1 VLYPRKIK
9 IAVELLILPVLFA
22 FLLFVGKNKLA
33 AFYYNRGC
41 SFLENNLYDKAIDS
55 FNKSIKVSPLLSKT
69 HYSLA
74 NAYDADNQIEKAI
87 KEYKKAIEL
96 DAHFLWGYEA
106 LVDIYFR
113 KGEFQEATSLLK
125 EAEANVSNSQDVKEL
140 IKLASFKEVAYF
152 INSGVDAF
160 SSGEKSKGY
169 ELLNRA
175 LRIDPDFVFTYY
187 TLGYFYYSEHKYDE
201 ALDILNKADRLDSE
215 FLFTHKLLGDIYF
228 AKKDFVKAIG
238 EYKKA
243 LLINSQDPVILS
255 NLGLS
260 FMNLEEYSQAILFLE
275 QALKLDPQN
284 INFRY
289 SLASLYR
296 DAGRIKESALEY
308 KKITQEQPNY
318 LNVHNDLADIYK
330 KDGNNKEAFAEYQKE
345 IDSCQLKLLT
355 TPGDLVLL
363 NSIAYA
369 YNGLGQY
376 AKAKALID
384 KVLEAK
390 PDYREAYLTLA
401 NIQEN
406 LKEYQSALESL
417 EKAKGLSNQRQVFIE
432 QKIDDLR
439 EQFKSINREM
449 KFQTTQTVY
458 LKNGRHFEGVI
469 INETK
474 DRIVLE
480 INIGNSKGSVM
491 FSKGDI
497 ERIVDR
503 NR

>member
-1 VLYPRKIK
+1 
-9 IAVELLILPVLFA
+9 
-22 FLLFVGKNKLA
+22 
-33 AFYYNRGC
+33 
-41 SFLENNLYDKAIDS
+41 
-55 FNKSIKVSPLLSKT
+55 
-69 HYSLA
+69 
-74 NAYDADNQIEKAI
+74 
-87 KEYKKAIEL
+87 
-96 DAHFLWGYEA
+96 
-106 LVDIYFR
+106 
-113 KGEFQEATSLLK
+113 
-125 EAEANVSNSQDVKEL
+125 
-140 IKLASFKEVAYF
+140 
-152 INSGVDAF
+152 
-160 SSGEKSKGY
+160 
-169 ELLNRA
+169 
-175 LRIDPDFVFTYY
+175 
-187 TLGYFYYSEHKYDE
+187 
-201 ALDILNKADRLDSE
+201 
-215 FLFTHKLLGDIYF
+215 
-228 AKKDFVKAIG
+228 
-238 EYKKA
+238 
-243 LLINSQDPVILS
+243 
-255 NLGLS
+255 
-260 FMNLEEYSQAILFLE
+260 MNLEEYSQAILFLE